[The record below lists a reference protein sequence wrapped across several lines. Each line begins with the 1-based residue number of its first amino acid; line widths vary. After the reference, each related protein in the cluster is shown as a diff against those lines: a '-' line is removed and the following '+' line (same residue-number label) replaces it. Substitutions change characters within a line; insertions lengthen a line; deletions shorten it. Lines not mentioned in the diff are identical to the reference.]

1 MAGIILV
8 DEQRVEKASQAFSS
22 DANIRIKGD
31 GAESKYVGRG
41 GLKLK
46 EALNKFAISPRGLAC
61 LDIGSST
68 GGFTDCLLQNG
79 ARKVVAVDA
88 GTNQL
93 AWSLRNDS
101 RVEVRGNTNA
111 RHLKSEDFD

>member
-1 MAGIILV
+1 MKSRERIDKLLVDRGLADSPAKAAALVMAGVILV

-46 EALNKFAISPRGLAC
+46 EALNKFAISARGLTC
-61 LDIGSST
+61 LDI
-68 GGFTDCLLQNG
+68 
-79 ARKVVAVDA
+79 
-88 GTNQL
+88 
-93 AWSLRNDS
+93 
-101 RVEVRGNTNA
+101 
-111 RHLKSEDFD
+111 